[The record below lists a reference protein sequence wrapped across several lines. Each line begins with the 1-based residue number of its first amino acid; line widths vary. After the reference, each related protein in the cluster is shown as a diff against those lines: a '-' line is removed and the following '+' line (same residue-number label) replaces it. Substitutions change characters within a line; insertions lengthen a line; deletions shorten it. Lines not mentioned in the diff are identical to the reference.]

1 MQHERITRRRF
12 GAAIGSA
19 FGALAF
25 SDACVVATREAA
37 DQARLTA
44 RPRSSV
50 TTSLT
55 TGPLG
60 LGDGGRDGVVQMPS
74 AAASGPVPL
83 LLFLHG
89 ATQSGAGMLRR
100 IGPAAD
106 EAGVA
111 VLAPDSRETS
121 WDAIRGGFGADVVFL
136 NRALEHVFARLPV
149 DPTRLAIG
157 GFSDGASYALSL
169 GLSNGDVFE
178 AVIAFSPG
186 FVVPLAPTGKPRLF
200 FSHGTSDP
208 ILPIDVTSRPITK
221 GLHDAGHDVAC
232 SPGFVLPTSP
242 NGRPRVFVSHGLADQ
257 ILPIDQCSRVIV
269 PRLRTMGYEV
279 TFREFEGRHEM
290 PAAIVREGLQWMR
303 TR

>member
-1 MQHERITRRRF
+1 MTRRHF
-12 GAAIGSA
+12 TAALGSA

-25 SDACVVATREAA
+25 GDACVVATREAA
-37 DQARLTA
+37 DHARLTA

-50 TTSLT
+50 AASLAS
-55 TGPLG
+55 GALG
-60 LGDGGRDGVVQMPS
+60 LGESGRDGVVQVPS
-74 AAASGPVPL
+74 TAASGPVPL

-111 VLAPDSRETS
+111 VLAPDSRDTT

-149 DPTRLAIG
+149 DPARLAIG

-169 GLSNGDVFE
+169 GIANGDLF
-178 AVIAFSPG
+178 
-186 FVVPLAPTGKPRLF
+186 PR
-200 FSHGTSDP
+200 
-208 ILPIDVTSRPITK
+208 I
-221 GLHDAGHDVAC
+221 VAC
-232 SPGFVLPTSP
+232 SPGFVLPTTP
-242 NGRPRVFVSHGLADQ
+242 AGRPRVFVSHGTADQ

-269 PRLRTMGYEV
+269 PRLRAMRYDV
-279 TFREFEGRHEM
+279 TFREFDGRHEM
-290 PAAIVREGLQWMR
+290 PPAIVREALQWMGGR
-303 TR
+303 